1 MTHDEIQT
9 ELAAFALGTLD
20 AREREEVARHLDS
33 GCDACRAVLEE
44 WQIVVADLALA
55 CEAEPPS
62 GLRNR
67 LMAHV
72 GPSAASGSARARRSL
87 AFPLALAASLLL
99 ALGWAAREW
108 MWRQRWSSTSAE
120 VTQLRSA
127 LTAERSRT
135 QELAGR
141 LAGTEEELSRVRT
154 ALAQLE
160 ESLDLLHDPRLQ
172 LVTLSHPERA
182 QPAVAHV
189 LVSAESGKALFS
201 AVNLPPLPGDR
212 TYELWWITADEG
224 PINAGLFQ
232 PDPTGRARLEPQLPV
247 GKGKIQAAA
256 VTIEPAGGVPKPTG
270 PMVLLGKL

>member
-1 MTHDEIQT
+1 MRSVLAPCRMRDKG
-9 ELAAFALGTLD
+9 EL
-20 AREREEVARHLDS
+20 RQERAIVCIHAIAQDVVRRH
-33 GCDACRAVLEE
+33 
-44 WQIVVADLALA
+44 IVVR
-55 CEAEPPS
+55 PR
-62 GLRNR
+62 GLVQRF
-67 LMAHV
+67 V
-72 GPSAASGSARARRSL
+72 QDARRSL

-99 ALGWAAREW
+99 TLGWAAREW
-108 MWRQRWSSTSAE
+108 TWRQRWSSTSAE

-135 QELAGR
+135 QELVDR
-141 LAGTEEELSRVRT
+141 LARTEEELSRVRT

-172 LVTLSHPERA
+172 LVTLSHPQRA

-189 LVSAESGKALFS
+189 LLSPESGKALFS

-232 PDPTGRARLEPQLPV
+232 PDPTGRARLEPQLPM

-256 VTIEPAGGVPKPTG
+256 VTIEPAAGVPKPTG